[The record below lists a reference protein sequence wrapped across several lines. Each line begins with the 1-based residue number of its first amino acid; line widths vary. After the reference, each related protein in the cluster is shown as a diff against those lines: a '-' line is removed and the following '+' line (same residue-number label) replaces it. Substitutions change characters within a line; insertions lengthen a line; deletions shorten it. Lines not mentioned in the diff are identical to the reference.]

1 MRRDQVGGAASD
13 AGIAH
18 TMQQVYGPTWKE
30 LIQEMFGDGI
40 MSAID
45 FDMTME
51 RQPDPKAR
59 MRVLA
64 ISPERFVQLTP
75 GCAGRPREDHLLRQ
89 VLALQA
95 LLAVARTQ

>member
-1 MRRDQVGGAASD
+1 MPACLCAATLVVLHQT
-13 AGIAH
+13 H
-18 TMQQVYGPTWKE
+18 TMRQVYGPTWKE

-64 ISPERFVQLTP
+64 SFAGAFADVP
-75 GCAGRPREDHLLRQ
+75 GCAQGDRVKITFSGKFLPYKRY
-89 VLALQA
+89 
-95 LLAVARTQ
+95 

>member
-1 MRRDQVGGAASD
+1 MR
-13 AGIAH
+13 
-18 TMQQVYGPTWKE
+18 QVYGPTWKE

-64 ISPERFVQLTP
+64 SFCGWTFADL
-75 GCAGRPREDHLLRQ
+75 
-89 VLALQA
+89 VLWHRATA
-95 LLAVARTQ
+95 